1 MSNNKNENKAGEER
15 KAPGK
20 VKISQAVI
28 KLLRERAFH
37 EITWGEIARTAE
49 VSEAL
54 ISLHYKDRPG
64 LLCGVLEELLAAYVL
79 EQQRSLRGT
88 YGALNKLRHLI
99 WNHIEIFN
107 RDRVYAKLLLLEIR
121 SFPLFFESGAYRII
135 QEYGKTILD
144 IIKEGIYNGEIR
156 KDIDPEQ
163 VRQVILGAIEH
174 LCLPLVIFGREFS
187 SDHISDEACNIIFH
201 GIGTNPLPSP

>member
-1 MSNNKNENKAGEER
+1 MINNKRKNNAGEKR
-15 KAPGK
+15 KAPGR
-20 VKISQAVI
+20 VKISQAVR

-64 LLCGVLEELLAAYVL
+64 LLCGVLEELLAAYVS
-79 EQQRSLRGT
+79 EQQKSLRGT
-88 YGALNKLRHLI
+88 YGALNKLRHII
-99 WNHIEIFN
+99 WNHIDTFN
-107 RDRVYAKLLLLEIR
+107 RDRVYAKLILLEIR

-135 QEYGKTILD
+135 QDYGKTIVD

-156 KDIDPEQ
+156 KDIAPEQ
-163 VRQVILGAIEH
+163 ARQLILGAIEH
-174 LCLPLVIFGREFS
+174 LCLPLVIFGRKFS
-187 SDHISDEACNIIFH
+187 SDQITDKVCNIIFH